1 MTRTARASLTTLA
14 LLLTVAASALG
25 QDRAQEVLAQA
36 RAAMGN
42 KGALTGVSSLAVG
55 ASVRRVVPAVGI
67 ELTSDVQ
74 LEFLLP
80 DKYRRTE
87 NISIGAMT
95 RTISMGLN
103 GADLF
108 YDDGGAAAMTGI
120 DPKAPGPVRDQI
132 IKGLKEDVFRMV
144 MVLLLA
150 PPSNL
155 ACTLTSG
162 GVAEAPDGK
171 ADVVDVKGPDKLNLR
186 VFFDTTSH
194 RLLLATYQTESIDAD
209 QLKEL
214 TQKAIAKAQADP
226 GNAAKV
232 AQEMR
237 EETEKMPKKM
247 ITIQMHFSDPKA
259 FGAVTLPSKMSVEGG
274 PQGTEEWTFSSLKVN
289 APLKPERFTK

>member
-171 ADVVDVKGPDKLNLR
+171 ADVVDVKGPDKLNL
-186 VFFDTTSH
+186 
-194 RLLLATYQTESIDAD
+194 TESIDAD